1 MKNSIKNFNHWPLVI
16 LITTFIILASLFS
29 LTLPLDAAPDE
40 KEHFDL
46 IRYIAEQKRPP
57 LTNQERTGI
66 GYKGDASPFYH
77 GLVALTSQ
85 YVDVEL
91 LPQRPTLRVPEL
103 FIPADTIHDNRNFHT
118 ENEAYPFRGIVLA
131 WHLARLATIPLAA
144 LTMLAIY
151 LTALTIIPNRPYFA
165 VAVAAFAAFL
175 PRFTINSAVLNDD
188 NLVIPL
194 TAFAIYYLV
203 RVLQGDTTRKAFILL
218 GVFIGLAT
226 ITKYHALVLLPE
238 MTLAFILMAGLE
250 QWNWGVWLRRWA
262 WGIFGFLLS
271 AGGWL
276 IFVLIRFNKINEL
289 GLVKG
294 IMDPLGDPV
303 VADSSGISFFE
314 VGLAWD
320 WIVPLFRSFWIALEG
335 TRIFGPAGVYLIYGL
350 LSLIALGGLLKWG
363 YDNLKSGQGRPAWTP
378 AIILLALHFLI
389 YLAIVFV
396 RYQTRA
402 ATGLGYAAA
411 PHNIQGRHLYP
422 ALISVAFFFVLGLSQ
437 ALRSWPWLGSKLSSS
452 NTTKNLDKL
461 LAISISAILII
472 SGLISFLV
480 YIRPNY
486 LPYLPMLALKPQEV
500 AIDHRA
506 NIELADGLKFVGFTF
521 AQAPTAIENILPLS
535 LYWYAKTDQ
544 GRDYLTQLCLYDTA
558 DQPVSCYHGHPANG
572 LFPTRSW
579 TARHVFRDKIKL
591 FLPACLPAADY
602 ELKLSILPLRTDIA
616 ATTIDTPET
625 TPQVISL
632 GQISRA
638 IPPTQPK
645 SEFRIC
651 TQAGC
656 QNGGQIDVSQIRQS
670 LTVIS
675 NQSKANIRLVSD
687 EMVWLPLE
695 HRVTT
700 HCPAGQTATVQTFI
714 TDRSVI
720 PALYQLEIGGEYQEK
735 TQVQVQT
742 RLRNFTEP
750 TNLETEVDISYA
762 GLLELLGYNVDLSPR
777 YPHEP
782 LEATLYWRAQ
792 RTTDKNYVVTLHLLD
807 NTMTMWNQTDHE
819 AGGLYPNILWAP
831 GEVVKDVHTLQNGHV
846 SPGLYSLELVL
857 YDGSR
862 GFNPLPKIS
871 TKTKTYIEPN
881 PILGQIRIMDP
892 ARTQPP
898 PIPKLITMSNDI
910 QLLGYDISNPILTQD
925 QPLSFALHWQASSPP
940 TADHTVFTQLIGP
953 DGLLWTQQDNQPQGG
968 RYPTTLWAIEDR
980 VVDRYELTLPANAP
994 NGEYR
999 LLVGMYNWMTGERLP
1014 TFDENGTRLPDD
1026 AVQLTTVTV
1035 RPAPGTLP

>member
-1 MKNSIKNFNHWPLVI
+1 MKNFNHWPLVI
-16 LITTFIILASLFS
+16 LISTFIILASLFS
-29 LTLPLDAAPDE
+29 LTIPLDAAPDE

-57 LTNQERTGI
+57 LSNQERAGV

-85 YVDVEL
+85 YVDVEIM
-91 LPQRPTLRVPEL
+91 PQRPTLRVPEL

-118 ENEAYPFRGIVLA
+118 ENESYPFRGIVLA

-144 LTMLAIY
+144 LTMIAIY
-151 LTALTIIPNRPYFA
+151 LTALTIYPKRRYFA

-203 RVLQGDTTRKAFILL
+203 RILEGHTTRKTLILV

-238 MTLAFILMAGLE
+238 MTLAFILMAWLE
-250 QWNWGVWLRRWA
+250 QWNWRVWLRH
-262 WGIFGFLLS
+262 WGWGSFGFLLS

-276 IFVLIRFNKINEL
+276 IFVLVRFNKINEL

-303 VADSSGISFFE
+303 VADSSGISFWE

-320 WIVPLFRSFWIALEG
+320 WIGPLFRSFWIALEG
-335 TRIFGPAGVYLIYGL
+335 TRIFGPEGVYFIYGL
-350 LSLIALGGLLKWG
+350 MSLMALGGLIKWG
-363 YDNLKSGQGRPAWTP
+363 YDNLKSGQGRQVWRP

-422 ALISVAFFFVLGLSQ
+422 ALISVAFFFVLGLSET
-437 ALRSWPWLGSKLSSS
+437 LRSWSWLRRKLSS
-452 NTTKNLDKL
+452 TKANGNLDKL
-461 LAISISAILII
+461 LAVSISVLLIV
-472 SGLISFLV
+472 SGLVSFLI
-480 YIRPNY
+480 YIRPSY
-486 LPYLPMLALKPQEV
+486 LPYLPMLALKPKEV
-500 AIDHRA
+500 NIDQRA
-506 NIELADGLKFVGFTF
+506 NIELAEGLKFVGFTF
-521 AQAPTAIENILPLS
+521 EQPARAIEDTLSLS
-535 LYWYAKTDQ
+535 LYWQAKSDQ
-544 GRDYLTQLCLYDTA
+544 GRDYLTQLCLYDA
-558 DQPVSCYHGHPANG
+558 AEQPVSCYQGHPANG

-579 TARHVFRDKIKL
+579 TAGHVFRDEIKL
-591 FLPACLPAADY
+591 FLPACLAVGDY

-616 ATTIDTPET
+616 ATTVETPET
-625 TPQVISL
+625 APQVISL
-632 GQISRA
+632 GYISRTT
-638 IPPTQPK
+638 PTTQPE
-645 SEFRIC
+645 SDIRVC

-656 QNGGQIDVSQIRQS
+656 QSEGQIDLPQIRQG

-675 NQSKANIRLVSD
+675 NQSEANIRLVSD
-687 EMVWLPLE
+687 KLVWLPLE
-695 HRVTT
+695 QSVTV
-700 HCPAGQTATVQTFI
+700 HCPAGQTATLQTFI

-720 PALYQLEIGGEYQEK
+720 PGLYQLEIAGERQEGP
-735 TQVQVQT
+735 QIQVQT
-742 RLRNFTEP
+742 RLRNFTAAS
-750 TNLETEVDISYA
+750 NLETEVDISYA

-777 YPHEP
+777 YPHDP

-792 RTTDKNYVVTLHLLD
+792 RTTDKNYVATLHLLD
-807 NTMTMWNQTDHE
+807 NSMTMWNQTDHE
-819 AGGLYPNILWAP
+819 VGGLYPNILWAP
-831 GEVVKDVHTLQNGHV
+831 GEVVKDVHTLHNEHV
-846 SPGLYSLELVL
+846 SPGLYSIELVL

-862 GFNPLPKIS
+862 GFNPLPKVS
-871 TKTKTYIEPN
+871 TESNVYIEPN

-892 ARTQPP
+892 ARNEAPP
-898 PIPKLITMSNDI
+898 TPKLINMNDEI
-910 QLLGYDISNPILTQD
+910 QLLGYDIVNPALTTD
-925 QPLSFALHWQASSPP
+925 QPLSLALHWQARALPS
-940 TADHTVFTQLIGP
+940 ADYTVFTQLIGP
-953 DGLLWTQQDNQPQGG
+953 DGLLWAQHDNQPQGG
-968 RYPTTLWAIEDR
+968 RYPTTLWAVEDR
-980 VVDRYELTLPANAP
+980 VVDRYELTLPEDAP
-994 NGEYR
+994 SGKYR
-999 LLVGMYNWMTGERLP
+999 LLVGMYNWVTGERLP
-1014 TFDENGTRLPDD
+1014 TFDENGKRLPDD
-1026 AVQLTTVTV
+1026 AVMLRMVTV
-1035 RPAPGTLP
+1035 GAGGE